1 MDIALRDD
9 FLGLWA
15 KYFDSASLP
24 VAFYFTND
32 DSVREFIRPPKGQA
46 CVVGQLAHVRGGET
60 LAFDRDAVGCFG
72 AKKFLGFSTMQR
84 PGFEYFLSYGIPDKM
99 EGERYKK
106 SPEIVREMMKNAPVF
121 QAPGK
126 YIVFKRWD
134 ALAIADDPAVVIFF
148 ERPDV
153 ISGLFT
159 LAGFDEADGNAV
171 IAPFGAG
178 CATIVQYPYLER
190 DKPFPRAVLGSF
202 DVSARPCLDRSIL
215 SFAAP
220 MARFERMVR
229 NMDESFLITRSWAKV
244 RQRIEKE
251 R

>member
-72 AKKFLGFSTMQR
+72 GKKFLGFSTMLR

-106 SPEIVREMMKNAPVF
+106 SPEIVREMMKSAPVF

-134 ALAIADDPAVVIFF
+134 ALAIADEPAVVIFF

-153 ISGLFT
+153 ISGPFYARRVRRGRRQRGHRALRRR
-159 LAGFDEADGNAV
+159 LRDDSAV
-171 IAPFGAG
+171 P
-178 CATIVQYPYLER
+178 L
-190 DKPFPRAVLGSF
+190 PRARQTRFRAPSSAASTSPRAPASTARSCPSRRRWRGS
-202 DVSARPCLDRSIL
+202 SAWSATWTRASSSPGRGPRC
-215 SFAAP
+215 
-220 MARFERMVR
+220 ARG
-229 NMDESFLITRSWAKV
+229 
-244 RQRIEKE
+244 
-251 R
+251 